1 MMVPRSLD
9 DRIRAGQFTRWAGL
23 ASMLGGMLC
32 ALAAFLHNLQ
42 PIGCVGMEC
51 DTRDL
56 RTGTWVVGLAG
67 SAAAVL
73 ILVGIAGMTL
83 LARRSGQYRRL
94 ANAGMIAAAV
104 GFLLLFAGAL
114 IQAAFFSGDFPGM
127 PFLVIPGLLAVIAG
141 FLMMGIFILRSGVLP
156 RWLGV
161 FFMISTFALLA
172 ANEQTPAVLLAIPF
186 GLAMVAAGY
195 FMWAS
200 GSIHQTAPAQ
210 SGRYDFP

>member
-1 MMVPRSLD
+1 
-9 DRIRAGQFTRWAGL
+9 
-23 ASMLGGMLC
+23 MLGGTLC

-67 SAAAVL
+67 SAAAAL

-127 PFLVIPGLLAVIAG
+127 PFSSSPGYWP
-141 FLMMGIFILRSGVLP
+141 S
-156 RWLGV
+156 
-161 FFMISTFALLA
+161 S
-172 ANEQTPAVLLAIPF
+172 Q
-186 GLAMVAAGY
+186 
-195 FMWAS
+195 AS
-200 GSIHQTAPAQ
+200 
-210 SGRYDFP
+210 